1 MDKFFEDKQAKFTY
15 EMSDKL
21 TNSASIKG
29 IKSVVINLL
38 TKKTSNHNGFNSEF

>member
-15 EMSDKL
+15 KTSDKL

-29 IKSVVINLL
+29 IKSVVKSPL